1 MGIIDCLC
9 NASHGGESAFAVFQQ
24 LEIDYIVGE
33 SHKDLCPYRSG
44 PAAVLRMFGVTQEG
58 DTCILLDFWFVMI
71 LLIEFRMS
79 LNWPVFAA
87 KELNCRNMQFDLQ
100 YCRV

>member
-58 DTCILLDFWFVMI
+58 DT
-71 LLIEFRMS
+71 
-79 LNWPVFAA
+79 
-87 KELNCRNMQFDLQ
+87 
-100 YCRV
+100 